1 MKQILYTIALGALLV
16 ACVDDKFAGT
26 PLPSGGDGPG
36 EPVSVELSLNTQPA
50 QSPLSLR
57 SKSGSPV
64 FSSTEV
70 CKGIEVS
77 LVEAPVIRAV
87 VENTIRNFWVLQFN
101 GTAGTSTLIRKNFYP
116 NSSSVKTVE
125 LTTSSTANRIIVI
138 ANEGSEAFQFTSEG
152 TTMAGFLENGF
163 TAGPSGNTGTTGFP
177 LYNNGTDDLVP
188 FAGSTDMIVTGGKQ
202 ADIMLYRTVAKV
214 TANITVAKKM
224 VDKSYGFWQGQIMH
238 VPAKRFYFPIGQE
251 AVFPQPTE
259 GYVDYEAI
267 TVPHGSLTPNADG
280 SMSFSSTA
288 YLPVNLQHPVLY
300 TTPVLRN
307 ANAPAEATYFQIMG
321 IIRVGGV
328 ISQSVIYQIHLGANF
343 TDDYSIS
350 PNYDYTYD
358 ITIADENE
366 DDSRVVKFIPGYFGG
381 SLKTYKEDGITE
393 ANVDGEKAVWRYEKR
408 IEVYITNVAYTA
420 PGTPPAGTF
429 TGIWGNTAATS
440 NSLWDGRS
448 NTWALNNDNYPAA
461 KTCINLNPETPSS
474 AADLMWYLPA
484 CDQALGIYT
493 AGSNTVKA
501 FPESFY
507 WTSSSGGSSVWGILI
522 REGSTWRMVPSS
534 NDCYLRC
541 IRELTPTP

>member
-1 MKQILYTIALGALLV
+1 MKQILYTIVLGALLV

-101 GTAGTSTLIRKNFYP
+101 GTAGTSTLIRKDFYP
-116 NSSSVKTVE
+116 GSSVKTVE
-125 LTTSSTANRIIVI
+125 LTTSSTANRIFVI
-138 ANEGSEAFQFTSEG
+138 ANEGSEAFQFTSTG

-177 LYNNGTDDLVP
+177 LRNNGTDDLVP

-224 VDKSYGFWQGQIMH
+224 VDQSYGFWQGQIMH

-288 YLPVNLQHPVLY
+288 YLPVNLQHPVPY

-307 ANAPAEATYFQIMG
+307 ANAPADATYFQIMG
-321 IIRVGGV
+321 ISLVGGA
-328 ISQSVIYQIHLGANF
+328 ISRSVIYQIHLGANF

-350 PNYDYTYD
+350 PNYDYTYK

-408 IEVYITNVAYTA
+408 IEVYITDVAYTA
-420 PGTPPAGTF
+420 PGGTAPNTF
-429 TGIWGNTAATS
+429 TGSWGNTAAA

-461 KTCINLNPETPSS
+461 KTCINLNSGSPAS

-501 FPESFY
+501 FPDVFH
-507 WTSSSGGSSVWGILI
+507 WTSSTDGSYAWSIKI
-522 REGSTWRMVPSS
+522 KEGSAWKAAPTTSD
-534 NDCYLRC
+534 NYLRC